1 MKKKTIVVE
10 IIEIFIHYIAGKT
23 PLKISFWG
31 IYIFGWN
38 IVTAYVFMLLLS
50 RLGLER
56 STIELL
62 TYPITT
68 ILGIGVWNSAS
79 IFKGKKIWAV
89 LAKIIV
95 GIQIFAV
102 LVNLVAFIF
111 GIDLANL

>member
-31 IYIFGWN
+31 IYFFGWN
-38 IVTAYVFMLLLS
+38 IVIAFVLALILA

-56 STIELL
+56 STVDLI

-79 IFKGKKIWAV
+79 IFKGKK
-89 LAKIIV
+89 
-95 GIQIFAV
+95 
-102 LVNLVAFIF
+102 NLGSFS
-111 GIDLANL
+111 